1 MIENPQEHQGGPDEV
16 PTDESLDVEG
26 PNESAQ
32 PSGAPG
38 LDDDED
44 GEAGGGN
51 PSDPS
56 DST

>member
-1 MIENPQEHQGGPDEV
+1 MTENPQQGPDEV
-16 PTDESLDVEG
+16 PSDEQLDVEG

-38 LDDDED
+38 LEGGD
-44 GEAGGGN
+44 AGGN
-51 PSDPS
+51 PSDPD

>member
-1 MIENPQEHQGGPDEV
+1 MTENPQQGPEEV
-16 PTDESLDVEG
+16 PSDEQLDVEG

-38 LDDDED
+38 LEDE
-44 GEAGGGN
+44 EGGN
-51 PSDPS
+51 PSDPD

>member
-1 MIENPQEHQGGPDEV
+1 MTENPQEHQGGADEV
-16 PTDESLDVEG
+16 PSDEQLDVEG

-38 LDDDED
+38 LDEKQ
-44 GEAGGGN
+44 GN
-51 PSDPS
+51 PSDAD

>member
-1 MIENPQEHQGGPDEV
+1 MTENPQQGGPDEV
-16 PTDESLDVEG
+16 PADEQLDVEG

-38 LDDDED
+38 LDDGDE
-44 GEAGGGN
+44 GQGN
-51 PSDPS
+51 PSDPD

>member
-1 MIENPQEHQGGPDEV
+1 MTENPQEHQGGPDEV
-16 PTDESLDVEG
+16 PTEESLDVEG

-38 LDDDED
+38 LEG
-44 GEAGGGN
+44 GEGGGS
-51 PSDPS
+51 PSDPD

>member
-1 MIENPQEHQGGPDEV
+1 MIENPQEQQGGADEV
-16 PTDESLDVEG
+16 PAEEQLDVEG

-38 LDDDED
+38 LDEEG
-44 GEAGGGN
+44 GEGN